1 MSDPSSVPGQQPE
14 HAPVPEEPVP
24 TEPTTPVPGPAAREV
39 PELPRTGDPQVDAA
53 LEELLGVTS
62 RPLEEQVEQYVGA
75 HRRLQDRLAD
85 LDG

>member
-1 MSDPSSVPGQQPE
+1 VPGLPDVPVPPSDPGSTRP
-14 HAPVPEEPVP
+14 AAPEE
-24 TEPTTPVPGPAAREV
+24 

-53 LEELLGVTS
+53 LEEVLGVTS
-62 RPLEEQVEQYVGA
+62 RPLEEQVELYVGA